1 MDVEILPIL
10 CVGQTHR
17 FVPTG
22 GHTMACPYDIVLCVF
37 GGRCMQR
44 SYNKL
49 GAGKSCPYMD
59 SVLRTWH
66 AMSLQL
72 SFMFSGRV
80 VPRPYGGAL

>member
-10 CVGQTHR
+10 CVGQTHW

-49 GAGKSCPYMD
+49 GAGILPLYRFGFADMARH
-59 SVLRTWH
+59 VPTIILYVFRTRR
-66 AMSLQL
+66 AASLL
-72 SFMFSGRV
+72 ITH
-80 VPRPYGGAL
+80 

>member
-10 CVGQTHR
+10 CVGQTHW

-49 GAGKSCPYMD
+49 GTGYPAPIWIRF
-59 SVLRTWH
+59 LRTRH
-66 AMSLQL
+66 AMSLQS

-80 VPRPYGGAL
+80 VPRPY